1 MRQKRNER
9 KEWEERKEDAVLWES
24 PPPPWL
30 IRESIVQHIPNLERL
45 RQEQQ
50 RIDSGSH
57 SLATQ
62 SNDSDKT
69 ARMLDH
75 LNLWSCT

>member
-1 MRQKRNER
+1 M
-9 KEWEERKEDAVLWES
+9 KEKNGTEGRKEDAVLRES
-24 PPPPWL
+24 PPRSPWL

-50 RIDSGSH
+50 QRTDSGSH

>member
-1 MRQKRNER
+1 M
-9 KEWEERKEDAVLWES
+9 LCYGS
-24 PPPPWL
+24 PPPPPWL